1 MKLMAWLL
9 VYPRLATRLW
19 VAPPWLVFAR
29 SSRPRCASA
38 RGLWHE
44 RDGESPPAH
53 SAAPCFLD
61 PNSLERSQLKF
72 LRVLIF
78 FSVALAMTGCRSY
91 AERTHGEDLLYPT
104 TVPSSGAEKSP
115 AREDATEGVDE
126 DERERIRFE
135 DLRESSELDL
145 RYPSFGDP
153 VLARLIE
160 RGLESS
166 HDIAAT
172 LARIRLA
179 WAMAD
184 QARAARFPVVSANA
198 SALRA
203 SVIQGPLGRVE
214 TTSFTVSLPIRW
226 ELDLYGRFAS
236 EHLAAKDMARASEL
250 DFEAM
255 RISLAATIAE
265 AYIGLIA
272 VRAERALLDEQLEVN
287 RQYLE
292 LVELRYQSGIAS
304 AVDVH
309 QQNQQVAALESQR
322 DLLEGQ
328 ETVSKNAIHLLL
340 GITGES
346 IDLGDRMDFPIIE
359 DAPELSIPLELFERR
374 PDIRAAAMRVEAYDR
389 RVRAA
394 IAAQLPSL
402 RLEFTPGYTA
412 IRAISDFSASL
423 PGGGRDF
430 RTGVQWTAGASMDV
444 AVFDGLLGPAIA
456 RARRAE
462 VDEALALYQQLFQSA
477 IVEVENSIAL
487 EEQQRRALDNL
498 ERQRE
503 FAVQMLESSKERYQA
518 GLSDFLPV
526 LTALR
531 TLQQTEQGILN
542 ARRNLLT
549 IQVQRYR
556 ALGGVIAA
564 Q

>member
-1 MKLMAWLL
+1 MKFS
-9 VYPRLATRLW
+9 RLFIPVTLAI
-19 VAPPWLVFAR
+19 
-29 SSRPRCASA
+29 
-38 RGLWHE
+38 
-44 RDGESPPAH
+44 
-53 SAAPCFLD
+53 
-61 PNSLERSQLKF
+61 
-72 LRVLIF
+72 VL
-78 FSVALAMTGCRSY
+78 SGCRSY
-91 AERTHGEDLLYPT
+91 AERAHGEDLL
-104 TVPSSGAEKSP
+104 VPASSGSRSSSGAEAASP
-115 AREDATEGVDE
+115 DRSTDDDE
-126 DERERIRFE
+126 ETPTIRFE
-135 DLRESSELDL
+135 DAQKSSEVEL

-153 VLARLIE
+153 ILERLIE
-160 RGLESS
+160 RAFEQS

-184 QARAARFPVVSANA
+184 QARAARFPVVRANA
-198 SALRA
+198 NALRA

-236 EHLAAKDMARASEL
+236 EHLSAKDMARASEL

-255 RISLAATIAE
+255 RISLAATIVE
-265 AYIGLIA
+265 AYLGLIA

-292 LVELRYQSGIAS
+292 LVQLRYESGIAS

-340 GITGES
+340 GMTEGGET
-346 IDLGDRMDFPIIE
+346 IDLGDRTDFPVLD
-359 DAPELSIPLELFERR
+359 DAPEISIPLELFERR
-374 PDIRAAAMRVEAYDR
+374 PDIRAAAIRIEAYDR

-394 IAAQLPSL
+394 ITAQLPSL
-402 RLEFTPGYTA
+402 TLEFIPGYTA

-423 PGGGRDF
+423 PGGGTDF
-430 RTGVQWTAGASMDV
+430 RTGFQWTAGASLDV
-444 AVFDGLLGPAIA
+444 AVFDGLLGPAIT

-462 VDEALALYQQLFQSA
+462 VDEALAMYRQLFQSA
-477 IVEVENSIAL
+477 IVEVENSVAL
-487 EEQQRRALDNL
+487 DEQQRRALENL
-498 ERQRE
+498 ERQRG
-503 FAVQMLESSKERYQA
+503 FAVEMLEASKERYQA

-542 ARRNLLT
+542 AQRNLLT
-549 IQVQRYR
+549 VQVQLYR
-556 ALGGVIAA
+556 ALGGIVVE
-564 Q
+564 